1 MTKDEIVKVVQTT
14 VQELQRVKF
23 SQNKKLSPFQIT
35 EIYISQYKNMDES
48 IQLKLD
54 TIDELRN
61 EAATPKINRL
71 VPDIVQGGI
80 VENISQLEKREEVI
94 NHLLKEIE
102 EITVLKLQI
111 EKLMDKFKDREDFR
125 IIKEKYFN
133 DKTNEEIGDM
143 LNIDESTVRRRKNK
157 IINDM
162 SKILFPLS
170 AGSVPK
176 VRLEISE

>member
-1 MTKDEIVKVVQTT
+1 MTKDEIVKVVKTT

-54 TIDELRN
+54 TINELRN
-61 EAATPKINRL
+61 EVGTAKINRL
-71 VPDIVQGGI
+71 VPDIVQGGT

-133 DKTNEEIGDM
+133 NKTNEEIGDM

-162 SKILFPLS
+162 SKILFPLCAES
-170 AGSVPK
+170 APK

>member
-1 MTKDEIVKVVQTT
+1 
-14 VQELQRVKF
+14 
-23 SQNKKLSPFQIT
+23 
-35 EIYISQYKNMDES
+35 
-48 IQLKLD
+48 
-54 TIDELRN
+54 
-61 EAATPKINRL
+61 
-71 VPDIVQGGI
+71 
-80 VENISQLEKREEVI
+80 
-94 NHLLKEIE
+94 IE

-170 AGSVPK
+170 AESAPK